1 MLSFHRSLPGRST
14 AYILGLGLVTFLR
27 NNNNNNNIMI
37 KVLNCYAKDC
47 EDLLNLL
54 EGAKLTAVGKNGSY
68 GVL

>member
-1 MLSFHRSLPGRST
+1 
-14 AYILGLGLVTFLR
+14 
-27 NNNNNNNIMI
+27 MI

-68 GVL
+68 GAL